1 MNQGYDTYVE
11 TLYTESVKE
20 LLATEI
26 AIHLF
31 SADYPRHL
39 PRIIDSETLD
49 ENENVIIEWMGR
61 DDPEF
66 WEWMPSEA
74 EDQADYIEN
83 FAMSE
88 VFLEISDKIKE
99 ELFPEGE
106 GINLDDDT
114 PITDEDLGVAL

>member
-31 SADYPRHL
+31 SSDYPRHL

-66 WEWMPSEA
+66 WEWMPSET

-99 ELFPEGE
+99 ELFPDGE
-106 GINLDDDT
+106 EFNLDDDI
-114 PITDEDLGVAL
+114 PITDEDLEVAS